1 MKNFEDDQEYYGD
14 WEYTTNSQLGYVK
27 RSPAMYWKMRN
38 GAKIDGPALRFG
50 SLVHTMILEPEKVTS
65 NFVVFNPENRPEQ
78 DKGMTSKINKEWKRS
93 LDLSCKDGS
102 KYLMTMEQYE
112 LAQKLKR
119 KLYDCPEVKNI
130 LDNCETEV
138 PKTWLDFNTMSKCK
152 GKADIVIDG
161 GDMLVDIKTTG
172 KDVKDFK
179 RSAYN
184 FAYNRQA
191 AFYLDGFNAKEFVF
205 IVIESNAPHQ
215 IGIFR
220 CSEEFIESGRQEYIE
235 LLENKKKYCET
246 AEEANNHII
255 HEEL

>member
-1 MKNFEDDQEYYGD
+1 MIHIILFWILLVAKAPIFIWIAFWLHLVVSSFMSFASLIKGYSENVNLEKIGKMKNFEDDQEYYGD

-38 GAKIDGPALRFG
+38 GAKIDGAALRFG

-119 KLYDCPEVKNI
+119 KLYDCPEVKSI

-179 RSAYN
+179 
-184 FAYNRQA
+184 
-191 AFYLDGFNAKEFVF
+191 KECLQLRLQSSSSVL
-205 IVIESNAPHQ
+205 P
-215 IGIFR
+215 
-220 CSEEFIESGRQEYIE
+220 
-235 LLENKKKYCET
+235 
-246 AEEANNHII
+246 
-255 HEEL
+255 

>member
-1 MKNFEDDQEYYGD
+1 MKNFNNDSDYYGD

-27 RSPAMYWKMRN
+27 RSPSYYWKMRN
-38 GAKIDGPALRFG
+38 GGKIDGPALRFG
-50 SLVHTMILEPEKVTS
+50 SLVHTLILEPEKYS
-65 NFVVFNPENRPEQ
+65 ENFVVFNPEDRPEKE
-78 DKGMTSKINKEWKRS
+78 KGMTSKMNKEWKKR
-93 LDLSCKDGS
+93 LDLDCKEGR

-112 LAQKLKR
+112 LALKLKR
-119 KLYDCPEVKNI
+119 KLNDCPEVKAI

-138 PKTWLDFNTMSKCK
+138 PKTWIDFNTMSKCK

-172 KDVKDFK
+172 KDVVDFK
-179 RSAYN
+179 KSAYRY
-184 FAYNRQA
+184 AYHRQA

-220 CSEEFIESGRQEYIE
+220 CSENFIDQGRQEYIE
-235 LLENKKKYCET
+235 LLEKKKKYCES
-246 AEEANNHII
+246 AIEANNHVI